1 MKKFIVAVSAI
12 AAFSLLAPTLSNA
25 ESEASDSLFAKGA
38 RIRFWTPILTSNP
51 NVAEI
56 KEVRSGDFVIVLED
70 REGRFR
76 LDFEDLERVE
86 VSVGEAKNY
95 TGFFAIIGAVTLG
108 LFSTIFNTAIQDQA
122 ETGSG
127 FEAFLGG
134 FLVGGAGGAL
144 IGWAVST
151 GEKWEEVPASYYQ
164 VGAGPVD
171 SPGSIL
177 AVTFSF

>member
-1 MKKFIVAVSAI
+1 VKVIISLAMVIGFLLMAG
-12 AAFSLLAPTLSNA
+12 AAPAETEVGDTPLA
-25 ESEASDSLFAKGA
+25 EGA
-38 RIRFWTPILTSNP
+38 RIRFWTPTLTSNP

-56 KEVRSGDFVIVLED
+56 KEIRSGDFVIVLED
-70 REGRFR
+70 REGKFR

-86 VSVGEAKNY
+86 ISVSEGESY
-95 TGFFAIIGAVTLG
+95 TVFFAVVGAVAGG
-108 LFSTIFNTAIQDQA
+108 LYSTMINKALQDQA

-151 GEKWEEVPASYYQ
+151 GEKWEEVPTSCYR
-164 VGAGPVD
+164 VGSGPAD